1 MINKDTYIQKM
12 QNKTF
17 RFSYFKGNFFGYC
30 NYYFREYYTFD
41 TPACLI
47 KYYKAL
53 QSGKNVYFK
62 GFRGSAKTTIAQM
75 YVNYCIAYK
84 SRRNIMWYSQTIDNA
99 EENLTYIAN
108 SFIGD
113 TDGGERFVK
122 DFGNIYYPDTGLT
135 R

>member
-1 MINKDTYIQKM
+1 MEDLINKIQ
-12 QNKTF
+12 NSTAF
-17 RFSYFKGNFFGYC
+17 RRAYYKQDFFGYC
-30 NYYFREYYTFD
+30 NYYFREYYSFK
-41 TPACLI
+41 TPDCLLR
-47 KYYKAL
+47 YYEAL
-53 QSGKNVYFK
+53 ESGKNVYFK

-84 SRRNIMWYSQTIDNA
+84 ARRNIMWYSQTIDNA

-122 DFGNIYYPDTGLT
+122 DFGNIYYPDAGLT